1 MIRRALT
8 VVVAVAGCASIT
20 VGAALVFVPAGW
32 VVGGFF
38 ALAAALLYDP
48 DRKVAQ

>member
-20 VGAALVFVPAGW
+20 VGASLVFGPAGW

-48 DRKVAQ
+48 DRKVAR